1 MVADHFGK
9 LFTATPFCMHE
20 VLFEGIQ
27 QAITRDMNDSLCDTS
42 TERELREGVLR
53 TLRAIGLSDDFQ
65 DLIYHSLCNI
75 WYRVNINSF
84 LSDKFHSTRGVRQG
98 DPISPLLFIIA
109 HQVLS
114 ANFKRLESQGAV
126 KPYRMHGPK
135 CENYLSPLLC

>member
-1 MVADHFGK
+1 
-9 LFTATPFCMHE
+9 MHD

-27 QAITRDMNDSLCDTS
+27 QVITRDMNDSLCDTP
-42 TERELREGVLR
+42 TEREIREGVLR

-75 WYRVNINSF
+75 WYRVNINGF

-126 KPYRMHGPK
+126 KP
-135 CENYLSPLLC
+135 